1 MGRTFACS
9 DLHGN
14 YALWEA
20 IKEFLQPDDVLY
32 YLGDATD
39 RGAEG
44 WSILKEMLIDER
56 IHYIVGNHDIML
68 ANRIKYPNSHYHASI
83 HNSNGGYDTWVDA
96 KADSEALD
104 IAIKIFELP
113 LYAVYENASG
123 FKIFMSHSGCTE
135 IEDKHGLVW
144 DREEFFS
151 REKPRPYDYVVH
163 GHTTIP
169 HLIDDLNMYTAPTD
183 EDEDD
188 VWEGGAYWY
197 TEYRCDI
204 DCLTVATGMTV
215 LLDLDTFEEEIFVI

>member
-68 ANRIKYPNSHYHASI
+68 ANRIKYPISHYHASI
-83 HNSNGGYDTWVDA
+83 HDSNGGYDTWVDA

-113 LYAVYENASG
+113 LYAVYENTSG
-123 FKIFMSHSGCTE
+123 FKVFMSHSGCTD
-135 IEDKHGLVW
+135 IEDEHGLVW

-151 REKPRPYDYVVH
+151 REKPRPYDYVIH

-169 HLIDDLNMYTAPTD
+169 HLISDLNMYTAPT
-183 EDEDD
+183 DEDD